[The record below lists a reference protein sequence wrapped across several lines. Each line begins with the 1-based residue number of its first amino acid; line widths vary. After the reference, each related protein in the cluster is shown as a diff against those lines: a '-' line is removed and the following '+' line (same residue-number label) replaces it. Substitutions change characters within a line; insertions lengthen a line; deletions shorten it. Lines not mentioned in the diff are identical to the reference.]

1 MKKLLIILLSLVL
14 IATVALVSCEK
25 ENSEETKNNATTN
38 AATETE
44 KATEAET
51 DAKDSASCTV
61 SVKLD
66 NGDSVSGAKFT
77 LTLGEENYDLV
88 SGEDGTV
95 KADLPAGT
103 YSISYDYD
111 SLPSGCYPY
120 TETVEIAA
128 DTTEILLTIVDNNPN
143 GTAEKPFFISEDVTA
158 VSVEAGGEVHY
169 VYRGAAMRYLTIE
182 NEGVSV
188 TYKDTEYKAEN
199 GKVTVLITPQ
209 MGEMTSFFVKNNT
222 DAKIETS
229 MSLVSPEGS
238 MENPYDFEGNSA
250 DISVPAGEA
259 VYYEYVAEKNGI
271 LVVSSA
277 SELNNIALTNTNTYA
292 VTSFT
297 AGAAGTYMLV
307 SEGDSVII
315 AVSSTDA
322 ENEAV
327 IDVAVNCYSGT
338 DGDAV
343 PVVTEFVEISLPAG
357 AAVTFFAE
365 TGKTVGLSN
374 PSVTLTVGDK
384 DYTPTDDEA
393 IALTLEGEGETV
405 LFAISNNSE
414 GMISVSFG
422 VN

>member
-44 KATEAET
+44 KVTEAET

-250 DISVPAGEA
+250 DISA
-259 VYYEYVAEKNGI
+259 
-271 LVVSSA
+271 
-277 SELNNIALTNTNTYA
+277 
-292 VTSFT
+292 
-297 AGAAGTYMLV
+297 
-307 SEGDSVII
+307 
-315 AVSSTDA
+315 
-322 ENEAV
+322 
-327 IDVAVNCYSGT
+327 
-338 DGDAV
+338 
-343 PVVTEFVEISLPAG
+343 
-357 AAVTFFAE
+357 
-365 TGKTVGLSN
+365 
-374 PSVTLTVGDK
+374 
-384 DYTPTDDEA
+384 
-393 IALTLEGEGETV
+393 
-405 LFAISNNSE
+405 
-414 GMISVSFG
+414 
-422 VN
+422 